1 LGGFDGQQRPEAL
14 IIRKGRRFRGEAVVV
29 MGPPRR
35 VLLVDD
41 NEEILEWMVC
51 ALTGRGYEIL
61 TARDGV
67 EALVRTERD
76 RPDLVVL
83 DVVMPR
89 RTGFSVLERLRTGE
103 GTGPR
108 ILMVTASDGDKPQN
122 FAQARGADAFLRKP
136 FEVEEFLQT
145 VDALLEK

>member
-1 LGGFDGQQRPEAL
+1 
-14 IIRKGRRFRGEAVVV
+14 
-29 MGPPRR
+29 
-35 VLLVDD
+35 
-41 NEEILEWMVC
+41 
-51 ALTGRGYEIL
+51 
-61 TARDGV
+61 
-67 EALVRTERD
+67 
-76 RPDLVVL
+76 
-83 DVVMPR
+83 
-89 RTGFSVLERLRTGE
+89 VLERLRTGE